1 MMKFFQMKRFKFG
14 LYVSIVLCFLIFS
27 IYLLEIDVVSIFTN
41 FSRSIDRF
49 FSIYF
54 PMNFENIGELLYQL
68 WVTVIISI
76 AGAFVGMILSFFS
89 ALAISSS
96 TASNG
101 LLKIIVRCLASLS
114 RNIPEAVWAIIL
126 IPCLW
131 YGEFLGFI
139 VMCIISYGMLTRA
152 FSDSI
157 DETNKSCIEALQATG
172 AGFWQIVIHG
182 IIPEN
187 LPALISWS
195 LFAAENNI
203 RSSTVVG
210 MLAGGGIGYLIGIY
224 KGFMNY
230 TSLCTAIMLV
240 VIVVVLADQ
249 ISTQIRK
256 RIS

>member
-1 MMKFFQMKRFKFG
+1 MKFFAKKRLNIFG
-14 LYVSIVLCFLIFS
+14 GTIVLFLFLAFCV
-27 IYLLEIDVVSIFTN
+27 YWLDIDVAQIFTN
-41 FSRSIDRF
+41 FSKSINRF
-49 FSIYF
+49 FTIYF
-54 PMNFENIGELLYQL
+54 PMDFSNIGELIYQL
-68 WVTVIISI
+68 WMTVVISV
-76 AGAFVGMILSFFS
+76 AGASVGVVLSFFS

-96 TASNG
+96 TSSNWV
-101 LLKIIVRCLASLS
+101 LKVIIRTLASLS

-139 VMCIISYGMLTRA
+139 VMCIISYGLLTRA
-152 FSDSI
+152 FADSI
-157 DETNKSCIEALQATG
+157 DETNRSCIEALEATG
-172 AGFWQIVIHG
+172 ASFWQIVIHG
-182 IIPEN
+182 ILPEN
-187 LPALISWS
+187 LPSLISWS

-230 TSLCTAIMLV
+230 TTLCTAIFLV
-240 VIVVVLADQ
+240 VIVVILADQ

-256 RIS
+256 RIL